1 MMQAVSFVNNVTF
14 SLIKTGIYNFTTVM
28 LVGTK
33 VHFQLEIAFPV
44 GTTDLLVELLNPYND
59 TAIITLCN
67 PQITFIGTNIQ
78 YSETNAT
85 FILDPVPGTLYVSLC
100 YKPKLESFMHF
111 CLLFGLT
118 LCSLLLLW
126 INYY

>member
-1 MMQAVSFVNNVTF
+1 MMQAVPFVSNITF
-14 SLIKTGIYNFTTVM
+14 SLIKTGTTTIM

-44 GTTDLLVELLNPYND
+44 GTMELLVELLNPYND

-78 YSETNAT
+78 YSQTNAT
-85 FILDPVPGTLYVSLC
+85 FILDPVPGTIYVSLC
-100 YKPKLESFMHF
+100 
-111 CLLFGLT
+111 C
-118 LCSLLLLW
+118 
-126 INYY
+126 